1 MQIHCPHCRYHKEM
15 SETAVPPLPCTVTCP
30 QCGQRFTLE
39 AEQVTAAPEDQPATP
54 PPVPV
59 EPAEPTVLAAA
70 PPTVSAAVA
79 DPAGFWLRV
88 IASLLDS
95 LLCNALVF
103 AMAFSLGMVLQT
115 NAIGL
120 NEQMQLVMALM
131 GIVVSVFYY
140 VFFTGYCGQTPGKMA
155 LRIKVIDN
163 DDGDI
168 GYGQA
173 FVRETIGKTI
183 SGMLFGIG
191 YLMVGLRRDKRGLHD
206 LLSRTKVIKL

>member
-15 SETAVPPLPCTVTCP
+15 SDAAVPPLPCTVTCP

-39 AEQVTAAPEDQPATP
+39 AEQVSAPPVNESVTP
-54 PPVPV
+54 PPLPV
-59 EPAEPTVLAAA
+59 EPVESIEPPDIAPAA
-70 PPTVSAAVA
+70 SAGGAA
-79 DPAGFWLRV
+79 PAGFWLRV

-115 NAIGL
+115 NAVAL
-120 NEQMQLVMALM
+120 NEPMQLVMALM

-163 DDGDI
+163 DDGNI